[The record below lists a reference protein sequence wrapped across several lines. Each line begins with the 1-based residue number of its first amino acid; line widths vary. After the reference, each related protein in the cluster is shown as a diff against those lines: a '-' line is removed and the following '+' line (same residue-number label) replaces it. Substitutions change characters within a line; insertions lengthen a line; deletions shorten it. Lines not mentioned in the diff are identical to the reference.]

1 MGVHL
6 FRTGTLGCHEAAP
19 RPRQPT
25 DRRRSETW
33 TLTKSMGC
41 MSSGAAADKLISE
54 NTTGRVL
61 RASAHRIRS
70 KYAHRPP
77 VRYLSTEMCGHQT
90 APLTG
95 SVEIPLT
102 GPGAGPPFRN
112 SSRPAGT
119 GVLFVNTG
127 VIFCS
132 TYYVFER
139 VQRPRR
145 TFYGTLKKIQNSRSA
160 SGCLISTKNT
170 LRAVRFFG
178 QAPSGSHNA
187 ATRP

>member
-33 TLTKSMGC
+33 TLTKCMGC
-41 MSSGAAADKLISE
+41 TSSGGAADKLISE

-70 KYAHRPP
+70 EHPHRPP
-77 VRYLSTEMCGHQT
+77 VRCLQAKVRGHQKN
-90 APLTG
+90 PLTA
-95 SVEIPLT
+95 SAEMPLT

-119 GVLFVNTG
+119 GVLFVNTS

-132 TYYVFER
+132 TYYVFES
-139 VQRPRR
+139 VPLPRR
-145 TFYGTLKKIQNSRSA
+145 TFYGTL
-160 SGCLISTKNT
+160 
-170 LRAVRFFG
+170 
-178 QAPSGSHNA
+178 
-187 ATRP
+187 